1 MSLALAELDAIYG
14 TVPHEE
20 AVAIANLGAQC
31 YAAAKERLYTSW
43 AALQDDTGQ
52 EELWRKEGATSM
64 LESLKGRLAAGDAA
78 LARVAALQSG
88 VEAELERRV
97 EEVLSVRLK
106 EVELEKREEML
117 VLKGQM
123 AELHGSAKM
132 FAMLEEAHSALKGE
146 LEKLREEN
154 GALKEATV
162 VKSSHALGKM
172 GEATVFEM
180 LSTYV
185 APMMSDAEVYDM
197 TKVKHAG
204 DFHIHVMGKHGKMVR
219 IMVDVKKYK
228 RAIDNTEIYK
238 LYSDLDGCDVDVG
251 LMLSLDSG
259 ICTKSQFQL
268 TRTKGNKL
276 CMFLSFE
283 KIDDGIRK
291 EILSWAI
298 RALVGIVSTQD
309 QSSQETMVMEIQQFL
324 VDMMRLVD
332 KLDSGVKSLRGVY
345 DVLRDLK
352 DEMLARISSYKTT
365 CGLEVIDTIVEPTQA
380 TANTNKTATLCK
392 ALNRNGSACKSRHV
406 AGGIYCPRH
415 ESMEAKRSGAPVV
428 SISAEGGETIS
439 YD

>member
-1 MSLALAELDAIYG
+1 MSLTLAELDAVYAS
-14 TVPHEE
+14 VPHEE

-31 YAAAKERLYTSW
+31 YAVAKERLYASW
-43 AALQDDTGQ
+43 AALQDDAEQ
-52 EELWRKEGATSM
+52 EELWRKEGGMAM
-64 LESLKGRLAAGDAA
+64 LESLKGRLAAGEAA
-78 LARVAALQSG
+78 QARVAALQSG

-106 EVELEKREEML
+106 EVDLAKREEML
-117 VLKGQM
+117 ALEKRLV
-123 AELHGSAKM
+123 ELQSGAKYT
-132 FAMLEEAHSALKGE
+132 AMLEEAHSALKGE
-146 LEKLREEN
+146 LEQLREEN
-154 GALKEATV
+154 SKLKEATA

-228 RAIDNTEIYK
+228 RAIDNTEIHK

-309 QSSQETMVMEIQQFL
+309 QSSQDTMITEIQQFL

-365 CGLEVIDTIVEPTQA
+365 CSLEVIDTIVEKTA
-380 TANTNKTATLCK
+380 TDTTNKTDTLCK

-415 ESMEAKRSGAPVV
+415 GSMEAKRSGAPVV

>member
-1 MSLALAELDAIYG
+1 
-14 TVPHEE
+14 
-20 AVAIANLGAQC
+20 
-31 YAAAKERLYTSW
+31 
-43 AALQDDTGQ
+43 
-52 EELWRKEGATSM
+52 M
-64 LESLKGRLAAGDAA
+64 L
-78 LARVAALQSG
+78 
-88 VEAELERRV
+88 
-97 EEVLSVRLK
+97 VRLK
-106 EVELEKREEML
+106 EMELAKREEML
-117 VLKGQM
+117 ALEKRLV
-123 AELHGSAKM
+123 ELQSGAKYT
-132 FAMLEEAHSALKGE
+132 AMLEEAHSALKGE

-154 GALKEATV
+154 GALKEATA

-172 GEATVFEM
+172 GEATVFDM

-204 DFHIHVMGKHGKMVR
+204 DFHIHVMGKHGKLVR

-228 RAIDNTEIYK
+228 RAIDNTEIHK
-238 LYSDLDGCDVDVG
+238 LYSDLDGCEVDVG

-298 RALVGIVSTQD
+298 RALVGIISTQD
-309 QSSQETMVMEIQQFL
+309 QSSQDTMITEIQQFL

-352 DEMLARISSYKTT
+352 DEMLARISSYKTM

-392 ALNRNGSACKSRHV
+392 GLNRNGSACKSRHV
-406 AGGIYCPRH
+406 AGGIYCTRH

-428 SISAEGGETIS
+428 SISAEDGETIS